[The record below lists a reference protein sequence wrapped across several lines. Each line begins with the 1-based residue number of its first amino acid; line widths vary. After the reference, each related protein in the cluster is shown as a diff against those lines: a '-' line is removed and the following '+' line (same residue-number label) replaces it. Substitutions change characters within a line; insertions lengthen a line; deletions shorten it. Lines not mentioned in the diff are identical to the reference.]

1 MPVDTMI
8 RPIRSDADHAAAML
22 EVERLWG
29 AKDGT
34 ADGDRLDIIATL
46 IATYEDQRWQFA
58 KPDAVSAIEFRLE
71 QQGLSRKDLE
81 PFIGSR
87 ARVSEIMNRKRPLT
101 LAMIRKLAAGL
112 AIPTDALIRQ
122 P

>member
-1 MPVDTMI
+1 MTIDTMI
-8 RPIRSDADHAAAML
+8 RPIRTDADHAAAMQ

-34 ADGDRLDIIATL
+34 PDGDRLDVLATL
-46 IATYEDQRWQFA
+46 IANYEDQRWPFA
-58 KPDAVSAIEFRLE
+58 KPDAISAIEFRLE

-112 AIPTDALIRQ
+112 SIPASALIGEL
-122 P
+122 